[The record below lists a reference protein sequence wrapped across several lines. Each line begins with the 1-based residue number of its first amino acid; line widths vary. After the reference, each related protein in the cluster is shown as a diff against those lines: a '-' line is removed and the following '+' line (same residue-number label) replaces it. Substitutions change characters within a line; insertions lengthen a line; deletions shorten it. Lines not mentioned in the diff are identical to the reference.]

1 MKKPASLLFLLFIL
15 IFLPGWDEEE
25 RSFTIERLDIRAYIL
40 EDGDLYVEE
49 LYTYDFDGEFNGTT
63 RTIKDNGHD
72 GVEFFEA
79 YLPPPGKELGEFTFE
94 DSQPLKTERK
104 EETFYVYTASKN
116 EKKRVYYRY
125 RLSNAVR
132 KYRDTAEFYWAFFDY
147 SNESDLHRVT
157 IDVILPKPF
166 HKDQIQY
173 FLHER
178 ANGQIT
184 DITDYSIRYQT
195 PLFPAGVT
203 SEIRLLFPGEFLP
216 KAKLTED
223 KDMKAD
229 ILSEE
234 KALQPRFAARERL
247 LETGKSALDLLSLTL
262 LAAIPLYA
270 LFRILRRAL
279 ARGEFGEAGR
289 LEELDPLL
297 VALVYRKG
305 KLTPQDLIAGLF
317 SLYQKD
323 AIRIEKLEED
333 ETFKFLWAE
342 EKKNLER
349 HERYLID
356 SFFRDLENIEGKKYR
371 TCTLDSLVYLG
382 QSSFDRWKDLVL
394 KAYAPYARKSRFLK
408 YLVWCLLPIHIG
420 LIIYLCYA
428 DVASLGG
435 IIVAGAVLGIAA
447 WSSALKYQRKRRF
460 LLFLVTSFFALAAL
474 LESEDVIESYI
485 ALAMLSALSLAVV
498 PVYSLTLK
506 GTSLRLAVKSWRKAL
521 KKGTYPVG
529 SDPAQREKLLQ
540 HAIVLGVSPSF
551 VHHYGKVEEYEE
563 MEKHLPLLSNPM
575 KTATTF
581 AFTTISVGSSGSI
594 FSGGSGGSS
603 GGSGGGGG
611 AGAF

>member
-25 RSFTIERLDIRAYIL
+25 KSFTIERLDIRAYIL

-94 DSQPLKTERK
+94 DSQPLKTERDK
-104 EETFYVYTASKN
+104 ETFYVYTASKN

-223 KDMKAD
+223 KNMKAD

-234 KALQPRFAARERL
+234 KALQP
-247 LETGKSALDLLSLTL
+247 
-262 LAAIPLYA
+262 
-270 LFRILRRAL
+270 
-279 ARGEFGEAGR
+279 
-289 LEELDPLL
+289 
-297 VALVYRKG
+297 
-305 KLTPQDLIAGLF
+305 PQ
-317 SLYQKD
+317 
-323 AIRIEKLEED
+323 
-333 ETFKFLWAE
+333 
-342 EKKNLER
+342 
-349 HERYLID
+349 
-356 SFFRDLENIEGKKYR
+356 
-371 TCTLDSLVYLG
+371 
-382 QSSFDRWKDLVL
+382 
-394 KAYAPYARKSRFLK
+394 
-408 YLVWCLLPIHIG
+408 CLL
-420 LIIYLCYA
+420 
-428 DVASLGG
+428 
-435 IIVAGAVLGIAA
+435 
-447 WSSALKYQRKRRF
+447 RK
-460 LLFLVTSFFALAAL
+460 
-474 LESEDVIESYI
+474 
-485 ALAMLSALSLAVV
+485 
-498 PVYSLTLK
+498 
-506 GTSLRLAVKSWRKAL
+506 
-521 KKGTYPVG
+521 
-529 SDPAQREKLLQ
+529 Q
-540 HAIVLGVSPSF
+540 
-551 VHHYGKVEEYEE
+551 
-563 MEKHLPLLSNPM
+563 
-575 KTATTF
+575 
-581 AFTTISVGSSGSI
+581 
-594 FSGGSGGSS
+594 
-603 GGSGGGGG
+603 
-611 AGAF
+611 

>member
-1 MKKPASLLFLLFIL
+1 MKKTAALCFLLLIL
-15 IFLPGWDEEE
+15 TFLPGCDEE
-25 RSFTIERLDIRAYIL
+25 RDYTIERLYIRAYIL

-49 LYTYDFDGEFNGTT
+49 LYTYDFKGEFNGTT
-63 RTIKDNGHD
+63 RTIKKKGHD

-79 YLPPPGKELGEFTFE
+79 YLPPRGKSLGEFSLE
-94 DSQPLKTERK
+94 DSQRLKTELDG
-104 EETFYVYTASKN
+104 ETYYVYTASKN

-125 RLSNAVR
+125 RLNNAVR
-132 KYRDTAEFYWAFFDY
+132 KYKDTAEFYWAFFDS

-166 HKDQIQY
+166 AKDQIRY

-178 ANGQIT
+178 ADGRIT

-223 KDMKAD
+223 KNMKAD

-234 KALQPRFAARERL
+234 KALQARFAARERL
-247 LETGKSALDLLSLTL
+247 LETGKSALDLITLTL
-262 LAAIPLYA
+262 LAAILLYV

-279 ARGEFGEAGR
+279 ARGESGEAGR

-297 VALVYRKG
+297 VALVYQKG

-356 SFFRDLENIEGKKYR
+356 SFFRDSENIEGKKYR
-371 TCTLDSLVYLG
+371 TCTLDSLVKLS

-408 YLVWCLLPIHIG
+408 YLTWCLLPIHIG
-420 LIIYLCYA
+420 LTIYLCYA

-435 IIVAGAVLGIAA
+435 IIVAGAFSGIAA
-447 WSSALKYQRKRRF
+447 WISALLYQYKRSIIPFQGISSIMLTILVETEDLFIGYF
-460 LLFLVTSFFALAAL
+460 LLAVLSGLFLA
-474 LESEDVIESYI
+474 II
-485 ALAMLSALSLAVV
+485 

-529 SDPAQREKLLQ
+529 SEPAKKEKLLQ

-551 VHHYGKVEEYEE
+551 VHHYGKGGEYEE
-563 MEKHLPLLSNPM
+563 VEKRLPLLSNPM
-575 KTATTF
+575 KAATTF
-581 AFTTISVGSSGSI
+581 AFTSLSLGSSGSGS
-594 FSGGSGGSS
+594 SGG

>member
-25 RSFTIERLDIRAYIL
+25 KSFTIERLDIRAYIL

-94 DSQPLKTERK
+94 DSQPLKTERDK
-104 EETFYVYTASKN
+104 ETFYVYTASKN

-223 KDMKAD
+223 KNMKAD

-247 LETGKSALDLLSLTL
+247 LETGKSALDLITLTL
-262 LAAIPLYA
+262 LAAILLYV

-279 ARGEFGEAGR
+279 ARGESGEAGR

-297 VALVYRKG
+297 VALVYQKG

-356 SFFRDLENIEGKKYR
+356 SFFRDSENIEGKKYR
-371 TCTLDSLVYLG
+371 TCTLDSLVKLSQTY
-382 QSSFDRWKDLVL
+382 FDRWKDLVL

-408 YLVWCLLPIHIG
+408 YLTWCLFTIQVG

-435 IIVAGAVLGIAA
+435 IIVAGAFSGIAA
-447 WSSALKYQRKRRF
+447 WISALLYQYKRSIIPFQGISSIMLTILVETEDLFIGYF
-460 LLFLVTSFFALAAL
+460 LLAVLSGLFLA
-474 LESEDVIESYI
+474 II
-485 ALAMLSALSLAVV
+485 

-521 KKGTYPVG
+521 EKGTYPVG
-529 SDPAQREKLLQ
+529 SEPAKKEKLLQ
-540 HAIVLGVSPSF
+540 YAIVLGVWPSF
-551 VHHYGKVEEYEE
+551 VHHYGKGGEYEE
-563 MEKHLPLLSNPM
+563 VEKRLPLLSNPM

-581 AFTTISVGSSGSI
+581 AFTSLSLGSSGSGS
-594 FSGGSGGSS
+594 SGG

>member
-1 MKKPASLLFLLFIL
+1 MKKTSALCFLLLIL
-15 IFLPGWDEEE
+15 IFLPGCDEE
-25 RSFTIERLDIRAYIL
+25 RDYTIERLDIRAYIL

-49 LYTYDFDGEFNGTT
+49 LYTYDFKGEFNGTT

-116 EKKRVYYRY
+116 EKKRVFYRY

-132 KYRDTAEFYWAFFDY
+132 KYKDTAEFYWAFFDS

-166 HKDQIQY
+166 DHDQIRY

-178 ANGQIT
+178 ADGRIT

-216 KAKLTED
+216 KAEWTANKN
-223 KDMKAD
+223 MKAD

-234 KALQPRFAARERL
+234 KALQARFAAREKR
-247 LETGKSALDLLSLTL
+247 LETGKAALDLLSLTL
-262 LAAIPLYA
+262 LAAILLYI

-279 ARGEFGEAGR
+279 ARGESGEAGR

-297 VALVYRKG
+297 VALVYRTG
-305 KLTPQDLIAGLF
+305 NRAPQDLIAGLF

-333 ETFKFLWAE
+333 ETFKFLWTE
-342 EKKNLER
+342 EKKNLES

-356 SFFRDLENIEGKKYR
+356 SFFRDSENIEGKKYR
-371 TCTLDSLVYLG
+371 TCTLDSLVKLS

-394 KAYAPYARKSRFLK
+394 KFYAPYARKSRFLK
-408 YLVWCLLPIHIG
+408 YLTWCLFTIQVG

-428 DVASLGG
+428 DVASLGS

-447 WSSALKYQRKRRF
+447 WISALLYQYKRSIIPFLGISSIMLAF
-460 LLFLVTSFFALAAL
+460 LLQT
-474 LESEDVIESYI
+474 EDLNYGYFV
-485 ALAMLSALSLAVV
+485 LAVLSGLFLAII

-521 KKGTYPVG
+521 EKGTYPVG
-529 SDPAQREKLLQ
+529 SEPAKKEKLLQ
-540 HAIVLGVSPSF
+540 YAIVLGVSPSF
-551 VHHYGKVEEYEE
+551 VHHYGKGGEYEE
-563 MEKHLPLLSNPM
+563 VEKRLPLLSNPM
-575 KTATTF
+575 KAATTF
-581 AFTTISVGSSGSI
+581 AFTSLSLGSSGSGS
-594 FSGGSGGSS
+594 SGG